1 MNKSDGFLKSQPEH
15 RHNLLVIFLHLFVW
29 LSLVAFFWTATQKD
43 PFFSNT
49 WFIRMTLT
57 LSLFALLFYFN
68 SLFMVP
74 RYLITRRGWFYLLF
88 VAGAF
93 GIVVAGTTWIDSFFP
108 EIEKVRV
115 FREGMAKPPQKP
127 PLAMF
132 HFFNFIMVLGVS
144 TSITL
149 LRTWYRNEQSRLDA
163 ERQRLSGELLALRNQ
178 IHPHFFFNTLNNIYS
193 LVDIDP
199 SRAKIAVLEMS
210 KLMRYLLYESEGN
223 LVPLEKEVGFLKHY
237 LHLMQLRLTPDFPL
251 EIQFPEKTSGGFIS
265 PMMFIPIVENVFK
278 YGVSYTNPGP
288 ILISLKEE
296 LGLVTLITENAVLP
310 KKESEEDEKREKIGI
325 TNVKRRLELLYPNR
339 HILDISSNETRF
351 RVMLSFPVETHGKT

>member
-1 MNKSDGFLKSQPEH
+1 MNNLTGFLKNQSEG

-29 LSLVAFFWTATQKD
+29 LSLVAFFWTATQRD

-57 LSLFALLFYFN
+57 LTLYAILFYFN

-74 RYLITRRGWFYLLF
+74 RFLITHRGWIYLLF
-88 VAGAF
+88 VAGTF
-93 GIVVAGTTWIDSFFP
+93 GILVAGTSWIDSLLP
-108 EIEKVRV
+108 EIEKFRV
-115 FREGMAKPPQKP
+115 YREGMPKPPQKP

-132 HFFNFIMVLGVS
+132 HLFSFIMILGVS
-144 TSITL
+144 TSIAL
-149 LRTWYRNEQSRLDA
+149 LRTWYKNEQSRLDA

-251 EIQFPEKTSGGFIS
+251 EIQFPDKTSGGFIS

-288 ILISLKEE
+288 IMISLKEE
-296 LGLVTLITENAVLP
+296 LGLITLITENTVLP

-325 TNVKRRLELLYPNR
+325 ANVKRRLELLYPNR
-339 HILDISSNETRF
+339 HILDISSTESRF